1 MPDVL
6 HEPFPSSA
14 PLQESETDLN
24 KQPDI
29 LSEEEPSTPRI
40 VSASQNPKYQLF
52 LSNDIKT
59 NGESGK
65 GADGPGGG
73 ESLRENGPKLA
84 RWETTRVGLNH
95 YRGSLESL
103 ASRDLD
109 ANSDRVCV
117 RFTVDSHTIQTHGG
131 RAVIKQ
137 CHLLV
142 KAEPKSETNVITNPF
157 ETSF

>member
-1 MPDVL
+1 M
-6 HEPFPSSA
+6 
-14 PLQESETDLN
+14 DLN
-24 KQPDI
+24 KQPDS

-65 GADGPGGG
+65 DADGPGGG
-73 ESLRENGPKLA
+73 ELLGENGPKLA

-103 ASRDLD
+103 TSRDLD
-109 ANSDRVCV
+109 VNSDRVRNVNCG
-117 RFTVDSHTIQTHGG
+117 FTHTSQPHR

-137 CHLLV
+137 CHLLD
-142 KAEPKSETNVITNPF
+142 KADDYSLERTYFLNGRCN
-157 ETSF
+157 

>member
-1 MPDVL
+1 MPEGFRYFMRDVL
-6 HEPFPSSA
+6 HESFPSSTL
-14 PLQESETDLN
+14 LQESEMDLN
-24 KQPDI
+24 KQPDS

-40 VSASQNPKYQLF
+40 VSARQNPKYQLF

-65 GADGPGGG
+65 DADGPGGG

-84 RWETTRVGLNH
+84 RWETTRGGLNH

-109 ANSDRVCV
+109 ANSDRVCKV
-117 RFTVDSHTIQTHGG
+117 NCGFTHDSDAQT
-131 RAVIKQ
+131 
-137 CHLLV
+137 
-142 KAEPKSETNVITNPF
+142 S
-157 ETSF
+157 SD

>member
-1 MPDVL
+1 M
-6 HEPFPSSA
+6 
-14 PLQESETDLN
+14 DLN
-24 KQPDI
+24 KQPDS

-40 VSASQNPKYQLF
+40 VSISQNPKYQLF

-65 GADGPGGG
+65 DADGPGGG

-103 ASRDLD
+103 ALRDLD
-109 ANSDRVCV
+109 ANSDRVCEVNCGHAHDWCSCTQEQLLNSAIFWTRADAHV
-117 RFTVDSHTIQTHGG
+117 R
-131 RAVIKQ
+131 KL
-137 CHLLV
+137 C
-142 KAEPKSETNVITNPF
+142 
-157 ETSF
+157 